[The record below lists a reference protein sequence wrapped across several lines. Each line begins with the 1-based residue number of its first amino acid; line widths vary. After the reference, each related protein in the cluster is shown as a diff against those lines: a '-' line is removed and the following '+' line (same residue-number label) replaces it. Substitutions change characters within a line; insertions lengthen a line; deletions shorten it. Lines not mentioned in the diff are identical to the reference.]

1 MEREKSGRSVIKN
14 NKNVAVAKLLA
25 NILKNK
31 VKESY
36 YRPFMRALP
45 TLKQDIQIYKAN
57 KQLAKDQAARI
68 NGLKYSV

>member
-1 MEREKSGRSVIKN
+1 MTKLKSGKEKI

-25 NILKNK
+25 NILNNK

-45 TLKQDIQIYKAN
+45 TLK
-57 KQLAKDQAARI
+57 
-68 NGLKYSV
+68 

>member
-1 MEREKSGRSVIKN
+1 MTKLKSGKEKI

-25 NILKNK
+25 NILNNK

-45 TLKQDIQIYKAN
+45 TLKQDI
-57 KQLAKDQAARI
+57 
-68 NGLKYSV
+68 